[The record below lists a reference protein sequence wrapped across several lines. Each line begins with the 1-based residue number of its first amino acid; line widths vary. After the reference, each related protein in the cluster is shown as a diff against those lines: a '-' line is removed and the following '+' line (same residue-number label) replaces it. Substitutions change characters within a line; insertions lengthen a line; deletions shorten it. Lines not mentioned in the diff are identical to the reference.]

1 MHRNLAAFARWFMS
15 QPPTAW
21 CAPPCATYEFDAQ
34 GSKVSSVVLH
44 REGRYQA
51 ELFMGTQAGIFP
63 EHAHPN
69 VHSIE
74 VMIAGR
80 IEFTVRGRPAF
91 PAEVFAKNLPTQG
104 MMIGVG
110 AGIPHGAVVREG
122 GGAFLSL
129 QQWREGVPVTSVGI
143 DWDGP
148 AHHGVRGGAR

>member
-1 MHRNLAAFARWFMS
+1 MS

-21 CAPPCATYEFDAQ
+21 RFPRYATYEFDAQ
-34 GSKVSSVVLH
+34 GSTVNSVVLY
-44 REGRYQA
+44 RDGRYQA
-51 ELFMGTQAGIFP
+51 ELFMNAQSGIFP

-69 VHSIE
+69 VNSIE
-74 VMIAGR
+74 VMLAGR

-91 PAEVFAKNLPTQG
+91 PTEVFARNDLSTQG

-110 AGIPHGAVVREG
+110 AGVPHGAIVRDG

-129 QQWREGVPVTSVGI
+129 QQWREGVPVTSVGL

-148 AHHGVRGGAR
+148 AHHHYRGGDV